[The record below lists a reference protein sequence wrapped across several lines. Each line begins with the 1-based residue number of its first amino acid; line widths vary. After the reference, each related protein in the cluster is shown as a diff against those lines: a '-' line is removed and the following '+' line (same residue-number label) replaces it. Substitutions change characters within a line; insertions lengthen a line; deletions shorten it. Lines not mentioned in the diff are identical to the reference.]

1 MKFVLFVEGHTEKQA
16 LANFLK
22 RWLDPRLDSHI
33 GFQVVRFD
41 GWSDLVKETPKKARM
56 YLNREDIIGVISL
69 LDLYGPTIYPVDKTT
84 AGSRYSWAKSDLEK
98 RVNDQNYRQFF
109 AVHETEAWLLS
120 DPDIFP
126 PAIRKALPGKTQH
139 PETVNFDE
147 PPSKLL
153 QRLYKEKIKRTYKKV
168 THGKA
173 LFDRLDPAIAYKKC
187 PYLRELFDE
196 MLKLAREAG
205 L

>member
-1 MKFVLFVEGHTEKQA
+1 LWRGIQK
-16 LANFLK
+16 NR
-22 RWLDPRLDSHI
+22 RWQISSN
-33 GFQVVRFD
+33 G
-41 GWSDLVKETPKKARM
+41 GWTPGSTAISDFKWC
-56 YLNREDIIGVISL
+56 
-69 LDLYGPTIYPVDKTT
+69 DL
-84 AGSRYSWAKSDLEK
+84 
-98 RVNDQNYRQFF
+98 
-109 AVHETEAWLLS
+109 
-120 DPDIFP
+120 
-126 PAIRKALPGKTQH
+126 IRKALPGKTQH

-196 MLKLAREAG
+196 MLKIAREAG

>member
-22 RWLDPRLDSHI
+22 RWLDPRLDNPVGI
-33 GFQVVRFD
+33 QMVRFG
-41 GWSDLVKETPKKARM
+41 GWSDLVKEAPQKARM
-56 YLNREDIIGVISL
+56 YLNRKNIIGIIAL
-69 LDLYGPTIYPVDKTT
+69 LDLYGPTIYPDGKTT
-84 AGSRYSWAKSDLEK
+84 AVSRYNWAKSDLEK
-98 RVNDQNYRQFF
+98 RVNDPNYRQFF

-120 DPDIFP
+120 DPEIFP
-126 PAIRKALPGKTQH
+126 PAIRNALSGKTQH

-153 QRLYKEKIKRTYKKV
+153 QRLYREKIKRPYKKV
-168 THGKA
+168 THGKT
-173 LFDRLDPAIAYKKC
+173 LFDSLDPAIAYKKC